1 MIISVSESS
10 QEKTKRKTL
19 ELLSSEQWSYQ
30 LSIFYR
36 CFSNRLL
43 ALEHKE
49 KVTRVLK
56 RLNPEQPM
64 LYRLC
69 LYNAPHEHLDD
80 IDDNDLLTERMP
92 YHAIFSS
99 DPFSL
104 KESELAE
111 ALSQAVG
118 VSLNVL
124 KRGFKGELKRRYL
137 SAIKTGEL
145 HELKEYFNTNRV
157 RSYYLINKKQR

>member
-1 MIISVSESS
+1 MSESS

-49 KVTRVLK
+49 KITRVLK
-56 RLNPEQPM
+56 RLNPDQPI

-69 LYNAPHEHLDD
+69 LFDAPHEHLDD
-80 IDDNDLLTERMP
+80 IDDNDLVTERMP
-92 YHAIFSS
+92 YHAVFSS
-99 DPFSL
+99 TPFYL
-104 KESELAE
+104 KEPDLAL
-111 ALSQAVG
+111 ALTKVTG
-118 VSLNVL
+118 ISLNVL
-124 KRGFKGELKRRYL
+124 KRSFKGELKRRYL
-137 SAIKTGEL
+137 SAIKVGEL
-145 HELKEYFNTNRV
+145 HELKDYFGTNRV
-157 RSYYLINKKQR
+157 RSYYLINKKQG

>member
-1 MIISVSESS
+1 MTETS
-10 QEKTKRKTL
+10 QEKTKRKTV
-19 ELLSSEQWSYQ
+19 EILSSDQWSYQ

-56 RLNPEQPM
+56 RLNPEQTM

-80 IDDNDLLTERMP
+80 INDNDLLTERMP
-92 YHAIFSS
+92 YHAIFS
-99 DPFSL
+99 PFPFDQD
-104 KESELAE
+104 ESEIAK
-111 ALSQAVG
+111 ALSKATG
-118 VSLNVL
+118 VTISVL
-124 KRGFKGELKRRYL
+124 KRSFKGGLKRRYL
-137 SAIKTGEL
+137 SAIKAGEL
-145 HELKEYFNTNRV
+145 HELKEYFTTNRV
-157 RSYYLINKKQR
+157 RSYYLINRKGSN

>member
-1 MIISVSESS
+1 MNHLKK
-10 QEKTKRKTL
+10 KTKRKTL
-19 ELLSSEQWSYQ
+19 EVLLSDQWSYQ

-36 CFSNRLL
+36 CFSNRLF

-124 KRGFKGELKRRYL
+124 KRGFKGELKRIRTSDLCLRRKRFFEKIYL
-137 SAIKTGEL
+137 NQL
-145 HELKEYFNTNRV
+145 LN
-157 RSYYLINKKQR
+157 LLNK